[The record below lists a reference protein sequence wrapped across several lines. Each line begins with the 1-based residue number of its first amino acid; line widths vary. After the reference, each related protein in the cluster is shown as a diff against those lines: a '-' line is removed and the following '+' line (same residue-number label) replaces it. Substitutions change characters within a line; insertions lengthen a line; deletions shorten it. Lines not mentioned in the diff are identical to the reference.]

1 MLHLKRY
8 SNVINLDHSK
18 FSASYAQSKGQVKY
32 MMLRKKEKDPDCTF
46 KTLAKKDFHH
56 NWQLYIMIFPIL
68 VYFFLFSY
76 MPMVGLLGAFQ
87 DLSPAL
93 GVFKSTFVGLK
104 NFQDFFDSYYFGMLI
119 RNTLQISFS
128 VLVFAFPCPI
138 ILALLLN
145 EVRNKKY
152 KNTIQTISYLPF
164 FISMVVICGLIKNF
178 TASDGMVMHIL
189 SNFGVKQQNLLA
201 NPNLFR
207 PIYVISDI
215 WQNVGFRSIL
225 YLAALSGVNQ
235 ELYEAA
241 VIDGAGRLKQTFYI
255 TLPGIASTI
264 IIMLILEI
272 GGLFNVG
279 YEKIILLQNNM
290 NMETSDVI
298 QTFVY
303 RKGLMEANYGYST
316 AVGFFNSVV
325 NTILLVSAN
334 WFSKKISETS
344 LF

>member
-1 MLHLKRY
+1 MIKL
-8 SNVINLDHSK
+8 
-18 FSASYAQSKGQVKY
+18 
-32 MMLRKKEKDPDCTF
+32 KKEKDLDYTF
-46 KTLAKKDFHH
+46 KSLAKKDFYR

-68 VYFFLFSY
+68 IYFFIFSY

-87 DLSPAL
+87 DFSPVL
-93 GVFKSTFVGLK
+93 GVFKSPFVGLK
-104 NFQDFFDSYYFGMLI
+104 NFQDFFGSYYFSMLI
-119 RNTLQISFS
+119 GNTLKISLS
-128 VLVFAFPCPI
+128 VLIFAFPCPI

-145 EVRNKKY
+145 EVRNKKF
-152 KNTIQTISYLPF
+152 KSAIQTISYLPF
-164 FISMVVICGLIKNF
+164 FISMVVICGLIKSF
-178 TASDGMVMHIL
+178 TGTDGMIMQLL
-189 SNFGVKQQNLLA
+189 SAFGVKQQNLLA
-201 NPNLFR
+201 NPDFFR

-215 WQNVGFRSIL
+215 WQSVGFRSIL

-241 VIDGAGRLKQTFYI
+241 FIDGAGRLKQTFFI
-255 TLPGIASTI
+255 TLPGIAPTI

-325 NTILLVSAN
+325 NTILLLCAN
-334 WFSKKISETS
+334 WFSKKVSDTS